1 MKANQIS
8 GPKKHNKSKVSNYSQ
23 IPVDQFSHRTKRADL
38 RGSPDYAYEHRGRQY
53 ARHGVYSSKGN

>member
-8 GPKKHNKSKVSNYSQ
+8 GPKKHNKSKVTDWSQ
-23 IPVDQFSHRTKRADL
+23 IPIDQWSHRTKRGEL
-38 RGSPDYAYEHRGRQY
+38 RGSPDSAYEHRGRHY